1 MRVALLAE
9 KGDVSYNPFITDP
22 DKIVNEVC
30 SMGFSA
36 EILTLHDGLEAGK
49 VDLEVGRAI

>member
-9 KGDVSYNPFITDP
+9 KGDVSYNPLITDP
-22 DKIVNEVC
+22 DKIVKEVR

-36 EILTLHDGLEAGK
+36 EVLSLHDGLESGK
-49 VDLEVGRAI
+49 IDLEVGGAN